1 MADAVSD
8 RLFRST
14 QQDQQPAAEP
24 SDDDLAAYNRW
35 QDERSGKSNNGDGY
49 VHGRSSGPTFD
60 EMDFSETRILVLPGG
75 MPGTNNLQAFKPLEE
90 LVLAHAA
97 AGKTVAAICAA
108 PKILGALGMLKGRRA
123 CCHPGFEKELIG
135 ADVIM
140 NRPAV
145 LDGNIITGR
154 SMGCAIPFGLTVLG
168 ALEGAE
174 AAAEMAE
181 KIVWMP
187 IEYNDIG

>member
-1 MADAVSD
+1 MKADIAIFLADGFEEVEALTVSDILRRAKADIKLVSVKNTKEVESSRNVKVIADA
-8 RLFRST
+8 
-14 QQDQQPAAEP
+14 
-24 SDDDLAAYNRW
+24 
-35 QDERSGKSNNGDGY
+35 
-49 VHGRSSGPTFD
+49 TFD
-60 EMDFSETRILVLPGG
+60 EMDFSETRMLVLPGG

-90 LVLAHAA
+90 LVLSFANS
-97 AGKTVAAICAA
+97 GKYVAAICAA
-108 PKILGALGMLKGRRA
+108 PKILGALGLLKGRRA

-174 AAAEMAE
+174 TATEMAE

>member
-1 MADAVSD
+1 MKADVTIFLADGFEEVEALTVSDILRRAKADVALVSIKDTKEVESSRGVKVVADA
-8 RLFRST
+8 
-14 QQDQQPAAEP
+14 
-24 SDDDLAAYNRW
+24 
-35 QDERSGKSNNGDGY
+35 
-49 VHGRSSGPTFD
+49 TFD
-60 EMDFSETRILVLPGG
+60 EMDFSETGILVLPGG

-135 ADVIM
+135 AYVIM

>member
-1 MADAVSD
+1 MKADVAIFLADGFEEVEALTVSDILRRAKANIKLVSIKDTKEVESSRNVKVIADA
-8 RLFRST
+8 
-14 QQDQQPAAEP
+14 
-24 SDDDLAAYNRW
+24 
-35 QDERSGKSNNGDGY
+35 
-49 VHGRSSGPTFD
+49 TFD
-60 EMDFSETRILVLPGG
+60 EMDFSETRMLVLPGG

-90 LVLAHAA
+90 LVVSFANS
-97 AGKTVAAICAA
+97 GKYVAAICAA
-108 PKILGALGMLKGRRA
+108 PKILGALGLLKGRRA

-174 AAAEMAE
+174 AATEMAE
-181 KIVWMP
+181 RIVWMP

>member
-1 MADAVSD
+1 
-8 RLFRST
+8 
-14 QQDQQPAAEP
+14 
-24 SDDDLAAYNRW
+24 
-35 QDERSGKSNNGDGY
+35 
-49 VHGRSSGPTFD
+49 
-60 EMDFSETRILVLPGG
+60 
-75 MPGTNNLQAFKPLEE
+75 
-90 LVLAHAA
+90 
-97 AGKTVAAICAA
+97 
-108 PKILGALGMLKGRRA
+108 
-123 CCHPGFEKELIG
+123 
-135 ADVIM
+135 M

>member
-1 MADAVSD
+1 MKADVTIFLADGFEEVEALTVSDILRRAKADVALVSIKDTKEVESSRGVKVVADA
-8 RLFRST
+8 
-14 QQDQQPAAEP
+14 
-24 SDDDLAAYNRW
+24 
-35 QDERSGKSNNGDGY
+35 
-49 VHGRSSGPTFD
+49 TFD

>member
-1 MADAVSD
+1 MKADVTIFLADGFEEVEALTVSDILRRAKADVALVSIKDTKEVESSRGVKVVADA
-8 RLFRST
+8 
-14 QQDQQPAAEP
+14 
-24 SDDDLAAYNRW
+24 
-35 QDERSGKSNNGDGY
+35 
-49 VHGRSSGPTFD
+49 TFD

-168 ALEGAE
+168 TLEGAE

>member
-1 MADAVSD
+1 MKADVTIFLADGFEEVEALTVSDILRRAKADVALVSIKDTKEVESSRGVKLVADA
-8 RLFRST
+8 
-14 QQDQQPAAEP
+14 
-24 SDDDLAAYNRW
+24 
-35 QDERSGKSNNGDGY
+35 
-49 VHGRSSGPTFD
+49 TFD

-90 LVLAHAA
+90 LVLAHAV

>member
-1 MADAVSD
+1 MKADVAIFLADGFEEVEALTVSDILRRAKADIKLVSIKDTKEVESSRNVKVIADA
-8 RLFRST
+8 
-14 QQDQQPAAEP
+14 
-24 SDDDLAAYNRW
+24 
-35 QDERSGKSNNGDGY
+35 
-49 VHGRSSGPTFD
+49 TFD
-60 EMDFSETRILVLPGG
+60 EMDFSETRMLVLPGG

-90 LVLAHAA
+90 LVVSFANS
-97 AGKTVAAICAA
+97 GKYVAAICAA
-108 PKILGALGMLKGRRA
+108 PKILGALGLLKGRRA

-174 AAAEMAE
+174 AATEMAE
-181 KIVWMP
+181 RIVWMP

>member
-1 MADAVSD
+1 MKADVTIFLADGFEEVEALTVSDILRRAKADVALVSIKDTKEVESSRGVKVVADA
-8 RLFRST
+8 
-14 QQDQQPAAEP
+14 
-24 SDDDLAAYNRW
+24 
-35 QDERSGKSNNGDGY
+35 
-49 VHGRSSGPTFD
+49 TFD
-60 EMDFSETRILVLPGG
+60 EMDFSETGILVLPGG